1 MLLQDASFAWGAR
14 DSTDDEHAGEAK
26 RATEARPQRS
36 SSTVRGW
43 ALAQSSVVL
52 RDLTLAI
59 PQRSLT
65 AIVGDI
71 GSGKRPYS
79 CYVPGMLAHK

>member
-1 MLLQDASFAWGAR
+1 MPSGP
-14 DSTDDEHAGEAK
+14 SICAK
-26 RATEARPQRS
+26 RAAEARPQPS

-52 RDLTLAI
+52 RGLTLAI

-65 AIVGDI
+65 AVVGDI
-71 GSGKRPYS
+71 GSGKHLFS
-79 CYVPGMLAHK
+79 CSKNRQWYPGV